1 MTDFSAPAVAPR
13 TGIRT
18 SLVRRL
24 RSTEGYQEEITG
36 TPGSRFLRH
45 VVLIGLGL
53 VMLYP
58 LMWMVS
64 ASFKPSTEVFNDTGL
79 IPAQW
84 DLTNY
89 SSGWSA
95 LEYPM
100 ETYLYNSMVIAVLNI
115 IGNIFSCSITAY
127 CFARLKFRG
136 RKLMFAMT
144 LGTMLLPSHV
154 VLIPQYV
161 VFSKLGWINT
171 YLPLTV
177 PAFLATNAFFVFLLV
192 QFMRGLPM
200 ELQDAARIDGCGPL
214 RTYWSIILPLTVP
227 ALATVAI
234 FTFIASWND
243 FFSPL
248 LYLTDQVLFT
258 VPLALRQF
266 MSAQGASQWGPMFAM
281 SIVSLLPV
289 IAFFFI
295 GQRYLINGIATTG
308 MK

>member
-1 MTDFSAPAVAPR
+1 MTDFTAPGAAPR
-13 TGIRT
+13 TGLRT
-18 SLVRRL
+18 GLVRRF
-24 RSTEGYQEEITG
+24 RSTEAYQEEITG
-36 TPGSRFLRH
+36 TPASRFLRH
-45 VVLIGLGL
+45 VILIGLGL

-58 LMWMVS
+58 LIWMVS
-64 ASFKPSTEVFNDTGL
+64 ASFKPSADVFNDTGL
-79 IPAQW
+79 IPATW

-89 SSGWSA
+89 STGWDA

-100 ETYLYNSMVIAVLNI
+100 ETYLYNSMVLAVLNI
-115 IGNIFSCSITAY
+115 VGNIFSCSITAY
-127 CFARLKFRG
+127 CFARLRFRG

-154 VLIPQYV
+154 ILIPQYV
-161 VFSKLGWINT
+161 VFSKLGWVNT

-214 RTYWSIILPLTVP
+214 RTYWSVILPLTTP

-248 LYLTDQVLFT
+248 LYLTDQVLFP

>member
-1 MTDFSAPAVAPR
+1 MTDFSAPAAAPR
-13 TGIRT
+13 AGLRTG
-18 SLVRRL
+18 LVRRF
-24 RSTEGYQEEITG
+24 RSSEAYQEEITG

-45 VVLIGLGL
+45 VVLIGLGI

-64 ASFKPSTEVFNDTGL
+64 ASFKPSSDVFNDTGL
-79 IPAQW
+79 IPSTW
-84 DLTNY
+84 DFTNY
-89 SSGWSA
+89 SSGWDA

-100 ETYLYNSMVIAVLNI
+100 ETYLYNSMVLAVLNI
-115 IGNIFSCSITAY
+115 VGNIFSCSITAY
-127 CFARLKFRG
+127 CFARLRFRG

-154 VLIPQYV
+154 ILIPQYV
-161 VFSKLGWINT
+161 VFSKLGWVNT

-214 RTYWSIILPLTVP
+214 RTYWSVILPLTTP

-248 LYLTDQVLFT
+248 LYLTDQVLFP

>member
-1 MTDFSAPAVAPR
+1 
-13 TGIRT
+13 
-18 SLVRRL
+18 
-24 RSTEGYQEEITG
+24 
-36 TPGSRFLRH
+36 
-45 VVLIGLGL
+45 
-53 VMLYP
+53 
-58 LMWMVS
+58 
-64 ASFKPSTEVFNDTGL
+64 
-79 IPAQW
+79 
-84 DLTNY
+84 
-89 SSGWSA
+89 
-95 LEYPM
+95 M

-136 RKLMFAMT
+136 RKLMFAMM

-192 QFMRGLPM
+192 QFMRSLPM

-234 FTFIASWND
+234 FTFIACWND
-243 FFSPL
+243 FF
-248 LYLTDQVLFT
+248 
-258 VPLALRQF
+258 
-266 MSAQGASQWGPMFAM
+266 
-281 SIVSLLPV
+281 
-289 IAFFFI
+289 
-295 GQRYLINGIATTG
+295 
-308 MK
+308 

>member
-1 MTDFSAPAVAPR
+1 MTDLTGPRVAPR
-13 TGIRT
+13 TSTR
-18 SLVRRL
+18 SLVSRL
-24 RSTEGYQEEITG
+24 RARETYREEITG
-36 TPGSRFLRH
+36 TPASRFTRH

-58 LMWMVS
+58 LIWMVS
-64 ASFKPSTEVFNDTGL
+64 ASFKPSADVFNDTSL

-84 DLTNY
+84 DLSNY
-89 SSGWSA
+89 SQGWSA

-100 ETYLYNSMVIAVLNI
+100 ETYLYNSMVLAVLNI
-115 IGNIFSCSITAY
+115 VGNIFSCSITAY
-127 CFARLKFRG
+127 CFARLRFPG
-136 RKLMFAMT
+136 RRIMFAAT

-154 VLIPQYV
+154 ILIPQYI
-161 VFSKLGWINT
+161 VFSELGWINT

-200 ELQDAARIDGCGPL
+200 ELQDAARIDGCGPI
-214 RTYWSIILPLTVP
+214 RTYWSVILPLTIP

-243 FFSPL
+243 FFGPL
-248 LYLTDQVLFT
+248 LYLTDQVLYP

-289 IAFFFI
+289 IGFFFI

>member
-1 MTDFSAPAVAPR
+1 MTDVPATGIAPR
-13 TGIRT
+13 ASAR

-24 RSTEGYQEEITG
+24 RSGEAYQEEITG

-64 ASFKPSTEVFNDTGL
+64 ASFKPSTDVFNDTGL
-79 IPAQW
+79 IPATW
-84 DLTNY
+84 DFTNY
-89 SSGWSA
+89 ASGWSA

-100 ETYLYNSMVIAVLNI
+100 ETYLYNSMVLAVLNI
-115 IGNIFSCSITAY
+115 IGNVFSCSITAY
-127 CFARLKFRG
+127 CFARLRFRG
-136 RKLMFAMT
+136 RKLMFALT

-161 VFSKLGWINT
+161 VFSKLGWVNT

-214 RTYWSIILPLTVP
+214 RTYWSVILPLTTP

-248 LYLTDQVLFT
+248 LYLTDQVLFP

-266 MSAQGASQWGPMFAM
+266 MSAQGASDWGPMFAM

-289 IAFFFI
+289 IGFFFI